1 MESIYKSED
10 IVPLFKVPI
19 ACKVQ
24 VFKLLSTGLP
34 RRRMLDLGLIP
45 GTIID
50 VVRKSPLGDPVA
62 YNIRGAL
69 IALRQEESEQ
79 ILVRKI
85 NNL

>member
-1 MESIYKSED
+1 MEPIYMHED
-10 IVPLFKVPI
+10 LVPLFKVPI
-19 ACKVQ
+19 GSKVQ
-24 VFKLLSTGLP
+24 VSKLLSVGLP

-45 GTIID
+45 GTVID

-85 NNL
+85 N